1 MFGARELGS
10 LRPAALGTGDL
21 RQPCF
26 TRSLSVHIRLITFSA
41 QMAAASAASEK
52 SRGDDRVMMR
62 IFLSWSGPQS
72 REVAQAFNDW
82 LPGMFPG
89 AEPFFSPD
97 IEKGSRWD
105 EELTH
110 ALSGTSVGLVCLTRE
125 NLKSEWIH
133 YEVGALYKLP
143 GALVWTFL
151 LGVTHKDVAPP
162 LAKFMHTTARK
173 SDVWKLVKT
182 INNRLREAG
191 APPWQEENLRDQFE
205 IKWPYLDGRLAAAL
219 TSTGEA
225 EGDSVPRAPVRDSEE
240 VLGEVLERLRSLDRH
255 FSRDEPA
262 FDDLDLAGTGGN
274 GDVLTIIDA
283 TLWNGVRLDLDP
295 GQPEVQK
302 FVKYV
307 KQVLPDVTVPRP
319 RPGKGESPRLF
330 LMRPETPS
338 RIFGETIRKALLAA
352 GLSGVHWSGIPSV
365 SE

>member
-1 MFGARELGS
+1 MFAS
-10 LRPAALGTGDL
+10 PFLRDRCPD
-21 RQPCF
+21 PI
-26 TRSLSVHIRLITFSA
+26 HLITFSA
-41 QMAAASAASEK
+41 QNGGRV
-52 SRGDDRVMMR
+52 RGVENNPGVMMR
-62 IFLSWSGPQS
+62 IFLSWSGAQS
-72 REVAQAFNDW
+72 RQVAEAFNEW

-97 IEKGSRWD
+97 IDKGSRWD
-105 EELTH
+105 DELTH

-151 LGVTHKDVAPP
+151 LGISHADVAPP
-162 LAKFMHTTARK
+162 LAKFQHTTTRK
-173 SDVWKLVKT
+173 PDVWKLVKT

-191 APPWQEENLRDQFE
+191 APPWQEANLRELFE
-205 IKWPYLDGRLAAAL
+205 IRWPYLDKRLAAAL
-219 TSTGEA
+219 ASTGEA
-225 EGDSVPRAPVRDSEE
+225 DGDSVPRAPIRDSEE

-255 FSRDEPA
+255 FAKDETVGDEP
-262 FDDLDLAGTGGN
+262 DLAGAGRD

-283 TLWNGVRLDLDP
+283 TLWNGVRLDVDP

-302 FVKYV
+302 FIKYV
-307 KQVLPDVTVPRP
+307 KQVLPDVTVTRP
-319 RPGKGESPRLF
+319 KAAKGEPPRLF
-330 LMRPETPS
+330 LTRPETPS

-352 GLSGVHWSGIPSV
+352 ELSGVHWSGIPSV